1 MAMAPIPPPHATFF
15 PDSALESITA
25 HVLSIADAAQEIAI
39 FVYLDPQWRV
49 LGLRQVSNGAVDA
62 LTLSLRDIVA
72 DVLAHDAVAV
82 AMAHNHPSGDPTPSD
97 ADYRLTRRSAQTL
110 DAIGV
115 RLVEHLVLARDRRES
130 FRARG
135 LL

>member
-1 MAMAPIPPPHATFF
+1 MAPGPPPLFA
-15 PDSALESITA
+15 PLSSRALESITA
-25 HVLSIADAAQEIAI
+25 HFLPIADAAQEIAI
-39 FVYLDPQWRV
+39 FAYLDPEWRV

-62 LTLSLRDIVA
+62 LTLSLRDVVA
-72 DVLAHDAVAV
+72 DVLMHDAVAV

-97 ADYRLTRRSAQTL
+97 ADYRLTRRLAQTL

-115 RLVEHLVLARDRRES
+115 RLVEHLVLARGGRES